1 MLENL
6 AVPQLEAE
14 NFIKME
20 CHIIIISVVM
30 GRRLIHLALEIPI
43 FDIPPFFVWI
53 YETLGMG
60 GLGEQTPCVTSQ
72 VWITA
77 SIETIMV
84 EMVSSV
90 CVCAEISYCLYM
102 PCDEMSAHENLLNQ
116 MFWICTT
123 PTIAADPLHQNIIHG
138 SNKSGH
144 WCNKQTLQY
153 RIQFNNYKDSDLLKT
168 DSDMDNM
175 VSRAVRGAFTID
187 WWQRTGIM
195 AQGVLISVLSCIMGA
210 KHKGKW

>member
-1 MLENL
+1 MERFLLDGYKPQQLSTYALTLFRYPTRVENESIIVGKLVFCMLENL

-116 MFWICTT
+116 MF
-123 PTIAADPLHQNIIHG
+123 
-138 SNKSGH
+138 
-144 WCNKQTLQY
+144 
-153 RIQFNNYKDSDLLKT
+153 
-168 DSDMDNM
+168 
-175 VSRAVRGAFTID
+175 
-187 WWQRTGIM
+187 
-195 AQGVLISVLSCIMGA
+195 
-210 KHKGKW
+210 